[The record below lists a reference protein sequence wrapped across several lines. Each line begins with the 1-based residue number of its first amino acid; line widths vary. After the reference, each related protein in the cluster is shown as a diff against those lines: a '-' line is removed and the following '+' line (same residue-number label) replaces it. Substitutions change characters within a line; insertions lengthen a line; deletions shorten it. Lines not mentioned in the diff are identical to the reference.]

1 MSLFSAKNNPYN
13 LRNALVCEINCQII
27 LRKENP
33 LYIPKTTFMN
43 GQGGYLFVSV
53 LKLFPFKECTY
64 VKKVLKICYNI
75 MLLLLLILVLL
86 LLLLLLFSLI
96 SLFRS
101 VVIYFFIILF
111 IQICNYDF

>member
-1 MSLFSAKNNPYN
+1 MSLFSAKNNPYD
-13 LRNALVCEINCQII
+13 LRNALVCGINCQII
-27 LRKENP
+27 LREENP

-43 GQGGYLFVSV
+43 GQGGYLFESV
-53 LKLFPFKECTY
+53 LKLFYFEECTY

-86 LLLLLLFSLI
+86 LLLFSLI

-101 VVIYFFIILF
+101 VVIYFFIIFF